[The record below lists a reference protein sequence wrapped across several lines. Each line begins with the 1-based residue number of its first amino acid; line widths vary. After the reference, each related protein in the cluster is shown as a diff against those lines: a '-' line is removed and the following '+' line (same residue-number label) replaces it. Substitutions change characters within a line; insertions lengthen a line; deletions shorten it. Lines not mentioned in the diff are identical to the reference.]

1 MLRRRRARKACLWRC
16 DGFGMGVDT
25 KWNCDLALR
34 DRPACVV
41 ARLLDVHVRYYIRD
55 SLGVVG
61 EGEGELP
68 RACIIFIR

>member
-1 MLRRRRARKACLWRC
+1 M
-16 DGFGMGVDT
+16 DT

-34 DRPACVV
+34 VIALRALSPDSWT
-41 ARLLDVHVRYYIRD
+41 YMYGTIIRD